1 MSMLK
6 KVSKKT
12 APKQARQNGFKKL
25 KEVKPRIILDEECQ
39 VLLVLA
45 KMAPALVYEKDD
57 NKWCGLEHPNKIEG
71 QVNKCSR
78 KMGHDGPHLAMD
90 VKMLEPCQ
98 NEPNPW
104 R

>member
-1 MSMLK
+1 MPMIK
-6 KVSKKT
+6 KPKMAKT
-12 APKQARQNGFKKL
+12 KQNGFKKL

-45 KMAPALVYEKDD
+45 KMSPSLVFEK
-57 NKWCGLEHPNKIEG
+57 NEEKWCGLEHPNKIEG
-71 QVNKCSR
+71 QLNKCSR
-78 KMGHDGPHLAMD
+78 RVGHDGPHLAMD
-90 VKMLEPCQ
+90 LHLLEPCQ